1 VTSVEGKSGKN
12 MKRKITVL
20 TLCVMLFALCFPAVA
35 QRPKKVPRIGFLIAA
50 TRDTQSARTEAFRQ
64 GLRELGYIEGQN
76 VAVEY
81 RYAEGKTDRLPE
93 LAADLVRLQVDVIV
107 ASNNIVARAASNATK
122 IIPIVIAS
130 GADPVAAGLVVSL
143 ARPGGNVT
151 GLTNVTTDLGVK
163 RLELLK
169 EIVPRLTRVAVL
181 PSPGS
186 LGLELKEMRAAAPS
200 LKIQLHMLE
209 VRVAD
214 DLERAFEG
222 ATKVGAGA
230 LAVTAD
236 PTGLFVANQKQ
247 IVELAAKK
255 RLPAIYT
262 SSTYV
267 NAGGLMSYAANDLE
281 NYRRA
286 AVYVD
291 KILKGTKV
299 ADLPIERPK
308 KFEFII
314 NLKAAKQI
322 GLTIPPHV
330 LARAD
335 RVIK

>member
-1 VTSVEGKSGKN
+1 

-20 TLCVMLFALCFPAVA
+20 MLCVMLFALCFPAVA
-35 QRPKKVPRIGFLIAA
+35 QRTKKVPRIGFLIAA

-81 RYAEGKTDRLPE
+81 RYAEGRTDRLPE
-93 LAADLVRLQVDVIV
+93 LAADLVRLQVDLIV
-107 ASNNIVARAASNATK
+107 ASNNIVARDASNATK

-151 GLTNVTTDLGVK
+151 GLTNLTTDLGVK

-169 EIVPRLTRVAVL
+169 EVLPKLARVAVL

-186 LGLELKEMRAAAPS
+186 LGLELKEIEATAPA
-200 LKIQLHMLE
+200 LKIQLHIME

-214 DLERAFEG
+214 DLERAFEV
-222 ATKVGAGA
+222 ATKARAGA

-236 PTGLFVANQKQ
+236 PTGLFVANRKR

-255 RLPAIYT
+255 RLPAIYP
-262 SSTYV
+262 STNYV
-267 NAGGLMSYAANDLE
+267 NAGGLMSYASNDLE
-281 NYRRA
+281 NYRHA
-286 AVYVD
+286 AIYVD
-291 KILKGTKV
+291 KILKGSKP
-299 ADLPIERPK
+299 ADLPVEQPT

-322 GLTIPPHV
+322 GLTIPPNV

-335 RVIK
+335 KVIK